1 MSLKDKLKNVIDG
14 AANQAFFGA
23 TLGIPYDLAPGIRKL
38 RNFVQTR
45 QLPNNGGSYQ
55 SPTVGPAPTE
65 KPKDFTGLYGTN
77 QNYEGPGGFNYAK
90 PQIEQPSLQD
100 EPTGV
105 DTPTTDLQ
113 YTMDKINETIGTQDA
128 ATLFSLRQRL
138 ARDQGLAAV
147 GQLPTDTAADPV
159 FDGLGITDGAPRYD
173 FAQRQAVNKATA
185 DIYEPQI
192 NALDDLIK
200 AQKDTDSGSELSSS
214 MLSKV
219 QTMSNSFDKLGVVK
233 NFNAISEAK
242 QFVDSLGNT
251 TTNPSDD
258 QGLIYAFAKTMDP
271 DSAVR
276 EGEYATAQKYSQSMI
291 NSFGKSVSQALKG
304 TGFLTPEARE
314 NMKKTINSK
323 YKANKSIYDNT
334 YNEYARKINNITG
347 RNDGSDYLTNY
358 SGYSNISDTEETFEA
373 NGATW
378 RLNPDGSATEVLG
391 KVGGGTKQA
400 TNRPQRN
407 NNPLNIKASNTT
419 IKYPGVAG
427 LDKKPASD
435 GGQFLVFKSPQDG
448 FNAAKTL
455 IQSGGYKNLTV
466 DQALRRWSNSG
477 YGGEIVPGLRG
488 KPVNR
493 LTPQELDTL
502 IKTMAHREGYFA

>member
-1 MSLKDKLKNVIDG
+1 MSLKDKLKNAIDG

-100 EPTGV
+100 EPTGI

-173 FAQRQAVNKATA
+173 FAQRQAVNKATS

-200 AQKDTDSGSELSSS
+200 AQKDGGSGLTPQQINATVNGIAGQFDNEPLVKEFNTANSYVKTYKKLGDSATDDQARIYTFAKVMDPSGS
-214 MLSKV
+214 
-219 QTMSNSFDKLGVVK
+219 VK
-233 NFNAISEAK
+233 
-242 QFVDSLGNT
+242 
-251 TTNPSDD
+251 
-258 QGLIYAFAKTMDP
+258 
-271 DSAVR
+271 
-276 EGEYATAQKYSQSMI
+276 EGEYKTVEQY
-291 NSFGKSVSQALKG
+291 SQALLSRAGISVKRVFTN
-304 TGFLTPEARE
+304 TGALTPEARTA
-314 NMKKTINSK
+314 MGSTLDKKLETSK
-323 YKANKSIYDNT
+323 EAFDNLRK
-334 YNEYARKINNITG
+334 EYQRQMDDAYAG
-347 RNDGSDYLTNY
+347 RNRTLTNY
-358 SGYSNISDTEETFEA
+358 DYESGDGRSETFTDS
-373 NGATW
+373 NGTTW
-378 RLNPDGSATEVLG
+378 KLNPDGSATEVLS

-477 YGGEIVPGLRG
+477 YGGEIVPSLRG